1 MENNTLATSTVPALS
16 ANKEV
21 IERSLPLVK
30 SVVARMRLAH
40 GLRASFDDLYAAG
53 VTGLLEAAERFDPTR
68 GVAFT
73 TFAYYRIR
81 GAILDSQRTERG
93 HSVAR
98 SSSFVQLFAV
108 AEQRPANTNAV
119 GSPERDGAGGGWAFT
134 TSDPVQLVPFEVLDD
149 MQDVSAPHPDE
160 EIEQKWRSERVRR
173 ALATLP
179 ELERRVLELHYYD
192 DESFSGISAQLG
204 MCKPWAF
211 RLHER
216 ALTMLRDA
224 LGECGDL
231 GLDDPDTEDGD
242 EEG

>member
-1 MENNTLATSTVPALS
+1 MKNNTLATSNVSGLS
-16 ANKEV
+16 ARNEV

-30 SVVARMRLAH
+30 SVAARMRLAH
-40 GLRASFDDLYAAG
+40 GLHASFDDLYAAG
-53 VTGLLEAAERFDPTR
+53 VTGLLEAAERFDPSR

-81 GAILDSQRTERG
+81 GAILDLQRTESCRR
-93 HSVAR
+93 ATR
-98 SSSFVQLFAV
+98 SPAFVQLFAV

-119 GSPERDGAGGGWAFT
+119 AIHEPEAAVGGGAFAS
-134 TSDPVQLVPFEVLDD
+134 SDPIQLVPFEVLDEMHD
-149 MQDVSAPHPDE
+149 ESAPAPEE

-173 ALATLP
+173 AMAALP

-216 ALTMLRDA
+216 ALKMLRAA
-224 LGECGDL
+224 LGEAGDL
-231 GLDDPDTEDGD
+231 GMDGAAEDGGD
-242 EEG
+242 EG